1 MSEPI
6 CPIVVLDGANLI
18 FSSQTASAELAGGRS
33 SPNPQHILHALAWF
47 RSAGWPVL
55 CCLPAGLV
63 RRKHDPH
70 GQAAALAAA
79 LAPAL
84 ACNQVVLVPPGADD
98 DAFAIAMAVDTG
110 GFIVSNDRFADHIR
124 KQRALAGAAAA
135 DQLQAWL
142 EVHRVPFVTMETAP
156 AGVSPF
162 QIDPYARSRMTTLYA
177 AVPPPVIEAAWSKFV
192 PSSAEPLAVAA
203 PCASAPAVQA
213 RRAGSNAT
221 PDTTW
226 YHDAQAD
233 CCDSSSDDD
242 GDGYWSAG
250 SLAMDESPQP
260 GRLRSMEGH
269 MAMLQAAHAH
279 DPNAAARVARKLP
292 RASVALLR
300 QSKDQLKGLVHSTA
314 GLPAP
319 VSEAL
324 LRAVSPA
331 HDQACVYARIRYRQA
346 LRRSD
351 DDAEV
356 HRLRAGGPDSPPAW
370 LHAAY
375 AATQC
380 VLHSWASEW
389 SADPEALPADMDQL
403 ARHDSTK
410 HAMHAIISQALSS

>member
-1 MSEPI
+1 MGEPI

-18 FSSQTASAELAGGRS
+18 FSSQTAAAELAGGRP

-55 CCLPAGLV
+55 CCLPTGLV

-98 DAFAIAMAVDTG
+98 DAFAIAMAFDTG

-124 KQRALAGAAAA
+124 KQRTLAGAGAA

-177 AVPPPVIEAAWSKFV
+177 AVPPPILEAAWSKFV
-192 PSSAEPLAVAA
+192 PSSAEQRGAAAA
-203 PCASAPAVQA
+203 PHALAPAAQA
-213 RRAGSNAT
+213 SHIASNGA

-233 CCDSSSDDD
+233 CCDSSSEDD
-242 GDGYWSAG
+242 GGGYWSAG
-250 SLAMDESPQP
+250 SLPDEPPQP

-269 MAMLQAAHAH
+269 MAMLHAAHAH
-279 DPNAAARVARKLP
+279 DPNSAARVARKLP
-292 RASVALLR
+292 RASAELLR

-324 LRAVSPA
+324 LRAVSPT
-331 HDQACVYARIRYRQA
+331 HDQACAYARIRYRQA
-346 LRRSD
+346 LRHSD

-356 HRLRAGGPDSPPAW
+356 HRLQAGGPDSPPAW
-370 LHAAY
+370 LHTAHT
-375 AATQC
+375 ATQR

-389 SADPEALPADMDQL
+389 CADPEALPADMEQL
-403 ARHDSTK
+403 ARRDSTR
-410 HAMHAIISQALSS
+410 HAMHAMISQALSS